1 MAIFGG
7 DWLVRHSPVTP
18 RWPPA
23 HGDDVGSREGPRIV
37 KLKDRNGATRS
48 HRLQNAVALASLAWT
63 MEHRVMASDGDCA
76 VRSVTRNHFVP
87 PFWPKKPRTRGGSD
101 VVPLSWRPPGCYGT
115 MSDKRVA
122 AQKQTQQRQELIQF
136 H

>member
-48 HRLQNAVALASLAWT
+48 HRLQNAVALASLART
-63 MEHRVMASDGDCA
+63 MGPGVRASAGDCA
-76 VRSVTRNHFVP
+76 VRAVTRNHFVP
-87 PFWPKKPRTRGGSD
+87 PFRPKNPRPRGGSD
-101 VVPLSWRPPGCYGT
+101 GRALSWRRPGCDG
-115 MSDKRVA
+115 SS
-122 AQKQTQQRQELIQF
+122 
-136 H
+136 

>member
-48 HRLQNAVALASLAWT
+48 HRLQNAVALASLART
-63 MEHRVMASDGDCA
+63 IEPSVMPTDGDCA
-76 VRSVTRNHFVP
+76 GRSITRNHSVP
-87 PFWPKKPRTRGGSD
+87 PFRPKKPRTRRGSAL
-101 VVPLSWRPPGCYGT
+101 VPVSC
-115 MSDKRVA
+115 
-122 AQKQTQQRQELIQF
+122 
-136 H
+136 